1 MICHNMAK
9 DKYTLPEVDSL
20 EKIGFRFE
28 YARIEYAIP
37 DIKSFVQDNFKV
49 LQNLYFFENASY
61 DEDGNI
67 VKVPI
72 IINAADS
79 VNEMPDEPEKD
90 LVDKIE
96 RIKSGKIKPKDY
108 ILHVHP
114 VYANDQEV
122 LVNVYT
128 KRLRALYGA
137 KGNLIYR
144 GSRWGINFINSIN
157 ECFYHRILDDIIFKI
172 RDEGKIL
179 PLGISENYL
188 KIKELLADSPET
200 DAKDGPLTHM
210 AGEYKNRK
218 ELAYYQGLLM
228 SENLTLKK
236 SAGLVIWKSH
246 MPGPIESSIDQK
258 ERTIRHYLKLQTTMV
273 TKGRDSARKNKG
285 INKSKRD
292 YVIQLFKSN
301 RKLSHVKIAE
311 ITGVNR
317 KTVAKYINELSSE

>member
-1 MICHNMAK
+1 MICQNMSK
-9 DKYTLPEVDSL
+9 DKYVLPVVDSL
-20 EKIGFRFE
+20 KDIGFRFE
-28 YARIEYAIP
+28 YSKIEDTIP
-37 DIKSFVQDNFKV
+37 FIKSFVQDKFKV
-49 LQNLYFFENASY
+49 LQDLYFFENASY
-61 DEDGNI
+61 NEDGNI
-67 VKVPI
+67 IEVPI
-72 IINAADS
+72 IKNPADS
-79 VNEMPDEPEKD
+79 VIGLPDEPEKD

-108 ILHVHP
+108 ILYVHP

-144 GSRWGINFINSIN
+144 GSRWGINFVNSIN
-157 ECFYHRILDDIIFKI
+157 ECFHHRILDDIIFKI

-179 PLGISENYL
+179 PLGITENYL
-188 KIKELLADSPET
+188 KIKELLADSSEN
-200 DAKDGPLTHM
+200 DAKDGPLTNM

-228 SENLTLKK
+228 AENLTLKK
-236 SAGLVIWKSH
+236 SARLVIWKSR
-246 MPGPIESSIDQK
+246 MPGPIDSTIDQK
-258 ERTIRHYLKLQTTMV
+258 ERTIRHYLRLQTAMV
-273 TKGRDSARKNKG
+273 RKGRDSSRKNKG

-292 YVIQLFKSN
+292 DVINIFKSN

-317 KTVAKYINELSSE
+317 KTVTKYINELGNE

>member
-1 MICHNMAK
+1 MAK
-9 DKYTLPEVDSL
+9 DKYTLPIVDSL
-20 EKIGFRFE
+20 KDIGFQFE
-28 YARIEYAIP
+28 YSRIKDAISY
-37 DIKSFVQDNFKV
+37 IKSFVQDNFKV
-49 LQNLYFFENASY
+49 LQDLYFFENASY

-67 VKVPI
+67 VEVPI
-72 IINAADS
+72 KSNAADS
-79 VNEMPDEPEKD
+79 VDELPDEPEKD

-96 RIKSGKIKPKDY
+96 RIKSNKIKPRDY
-108 ILHVHP
+108 IFHVHP
-114 VYANDQEV
+114 VYANDKEV
-122 LVNVYT
+122 LVNVYNN
-128 KRLRALYGA
+128 RLRALYGA

-172 RDEGKIL
+172 RDEGKVKS
-179 PLGISENYL
+179 LGISENYL
-188 KIKELLADSPET
+188 KIKELLADSQDS
-200 DAKDGPLTHM
+200 DAKVGPLAHL

-246 MPGPIESSIDQK
+246 MSGPIDSTIDQK
-258 ERTIRHYLKLQTTMV
+258 ERTIRHYLRLQTAMV
-273 TKGRDSARKNKG
+273 TKGRDSSRKNKG

-292 YVIQLFKSN
+292 NVIQVFKSN

-317 KTVAKYINELSSE
+317 KTVAKYINEI

>member
-1 MICHNMAK
+1 MICQNMPK
-9 DKYTLPEVDSL
+9 DKYTLPIVDSL
-20 EKIGFRFE
+20 KDIGFRFE
-28 YARIEYAIP
+28 YPKIEDAIP
-37 DIKSFVQDNFKV
+37 YIKSFVQDNFKV

-72 IINAADS
+72 INNADDS
-79 VNEMPDEPEKD
+79 VNELPDEPEKD

-96 RIKSGKIKPKDY
+96 RIKRGKIKPKDY

-137 KGNLIYR
+137 KGNLIYK

-188 KIKELLADSPET
+188 KIKELLADSPEP

-228 SENLTLKK
+228 AENLTLKK

-246 MPGPIESSIDQK
+246 MPGPIDSTIDQK
-258 ERTIRHYLKLQTTMV
+258 ERTIRHYLRLQTAMV
-273 TKGRDSARKNKG
+273 KKGKDSARKNNG
-285 INKSKRD
+285 INNSNRD
-292 YVIQLFKSN
+292 NVIQVFKSN

-317 KTVAKYINELSSE
+317 KTVAKYINEL

>member
-1 MICHNMAK
+1 MAK
-9 DKYTLPEVDSL
+9 DKYTLPTVDSL
-20 EKIGFRFE
+20 KEIGFRFE
-28 YARIEYAIP
+28 YSKIEDAIP
-37 DIKSFVQDNFKV
+37 CIKSFIQDNFKV

-61 DEDGNI
+61 DGNGNI
-67 VKVPI
+67 IELSPI
-72 IINAADS
+72 KNPDDS
-79 VNEMPDEPEKD
+79 VDELPDEPEKD

-137 KGNLIYR
+137 KGNLIYK

-172 RDEGKIL
+172 RDEGKIA

-200 DAKDGPLTHM
+200 DAKDGPLIHL

-228 SENLTLKK
+228 AENLTLKK

-246 MPGPIESSIDQK
+246 MPGPIDSTIDQK
-258 ERTIRHYLKLQTTMV
+258 ERTIRHYLRLQTAMV
-273 TKGRDSARKNKG
+273 TKGRDSSRKNKG
-285 INKSKRD
+285 IHKSKRD
-292 YVIQLFKSN
+292 YVISVFKSN

-317 KTVAKYINELSSE
+317 KTVAKYINEL

>member
-1 MICHNMAK
+1 MPN
-9 DKYTLPEVDSL
+9 DKYTLPVVDSL
-20 EKIGFRFE
+20 KDTGFRFE
-28 YARIEYAIP
+28 YSKIEDTIP
-37 DIKSFVQDNFKV
+37 YIKSFVQDNFKV

-67 VKVPI
+67 IELPI
-72 IINAADS
+72 KSKAADS
-79 VNEMPDEPEKD
+79 VNELPDEPEKD

-179 PLGISENYL
+179 PLGITENYL
-188 KIKELLADSPET
+188 KIKELLADSSEN
-200 DAKDGPLTHM
+200 DAKDGPLTNM
-210 AGEYKNRK
+210 AWEYKNRK

-228 SENLTLKK
+228 AENLTLKK
-236 SAGLVIWKSH
+236 SAGLVIWKSR
-246 MPGPIESSIDQK
+246 MPGPIDSSIDQK
-258 ERTIRHYLKLQTTMV
+258 ERTIRHYLRLQSSIV
-273 TKGRDSARKNKG
+273 KKGKNNSRKNKG

-292 YVIQLFKSN
+292 EVISVFKSN

-311 ITGVNR
+311 LTGVNR
-317 KTVAKYINELSSE
+317 KTVAKYISDLSSE

>member
-1 MICHNMAK
+1 MAK
-9 DKYTLPEVDSL
+9 DKYTLPVVDSL
-20 EKIGFRFE
+20 KEIGFLFE
-28 YARIEYAIP
+28 YRIIEDAIP
-37 DIKSFVQDNFKV
+37 YIKSFVQDNFKV
-49 LQNLYFFENASY
+49 LQSLYFFENASY
-61 DEDGNI
+61 DEGGNI
-67 VKVPI
+67 VEVQEKR
-72 IINAADS
+72 NADDS
-79 VNEMPDEPEKD
+79 VDELPDEPEKD

-246 MPGPIESSIDQK
+246 MPGTIDSTIDQK
-258 ERTIRHYLKLQTTMV
+258 ERTIRHYLRLQTAMV
-273 TKGRDSARKNKG
+273 KKGKDSARKNKG
-285 INKSKRD
+285 INKSNRD
-292 YVIQLFKSN
+292 NVIQVFKSD

-317 KTVAKYINELSSE
+317 KTVSKYINEL

>member
-1 MICHNMAK
+1 MPN
-9 DKYTLPEVDSL
+9 DKYTLPVVDSL
-20 EKIGFRFE
+20 KDIGFRFE
-28 YARIEYAIP
+28 YSKIEGTIP
-37 DIKSFVQDNFKV
+37 YIKSFVQDNFKV
-49 LQNLYFFENASY
+49 LQDLYFFENASY

-67 VKVPI
+67 IELPI
-72 IINAADS
+72 IKNAADS
-79 VNEMPDEPEKD
+79 VDKLPEEPEKD

-128 KRLRALYGA
+128 KRLRALYGS

-172 RDEGKIL
+172 RDEGKIV

-188 KIKELLADSPET
+188 KIKELLADSSDS
-200 DAKDGPLTHM
+200 DANGGPLTNM

-228 SENLTLKK
+228 AENLTLKK

-246 MPGPIESSIDQK
+246 MPGPIDSTIDQK
-258 ERTIRHYLKLQTTMV
+258 ERTIRHYLRLQSSIV
-273 TKGRDSARKNKG
+273 KKGKNNLRKNNG

-292 YVIQLFKSN
+292 DVISVFKLN
-301 RKLSHVKIAE
+301 RKMSHVKIAE
-311 ITGVNR
+311 LTGVNR
-317 KTVAKYINELSSE
+317 KTVAKYISDLSSE

>member
-1 MICHNMAK
+1 MICQNMPT

-20 EKIGFRFE
+20 KDIGFLFE
-28 YARIEYAIP
+28 YRIIEHAIP
-37 DIKSFVQDNFKV
+37 YIKSFVQDNFKV
-49 LQNLYFFENASY
+49 LQSLYFFENASY
-61 DEDGNI
+61 DEGGNI
-67 VKVPI
+67 VEVQEKS
-72 IINAADS
+72 NAADS
-79 VNEMPDEPEKD
+79 VDELPDEPEKD

-122 LVNVYT
+122 LINVYT

-200 DAKDGPLTHM
+200 DAKDGLLTHM

-236 SAGLVIWKSH
+236 SAGLVIWKSR
-246 MPGPIESSIDQK
+246 MPGPIDSTIDQK
-258 ERTIRHYLKLQTTMV
+258 ERTIRHYLRLQTAMV
-273 TKGRDSARKNKG
+273 KKGKDSARKNKG
-285 INKSKRD
+285 INKSNRD
-292 YVIQLFKSN
+292 NVIQVFKSD

-317 KTVAKYINELSSE
+317 KTVSKYINEL